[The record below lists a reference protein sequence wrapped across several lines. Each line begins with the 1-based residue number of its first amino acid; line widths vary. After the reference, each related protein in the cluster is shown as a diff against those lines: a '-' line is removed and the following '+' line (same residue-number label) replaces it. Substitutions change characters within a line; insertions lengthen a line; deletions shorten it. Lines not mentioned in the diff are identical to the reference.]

1 MLPAR
6 DAAKTLAAAL
16 TSIRRQSFPDFECL
30 IVDDGSRDATPSIAR
45 RFVQEDPRFRL
56 IERPAS
62 GLVQSLNA
70 GISAAR
76 GPWLARMDADDLM
89 SPRRLEIQLAELAR
103 QPTLAGV
110 GSHVRLF
117 PRAGLSAGR
126 RAYESWL
133 NSIETAS
140 DVRRQRFVECPL
152 AHPTW
157 LFRTELMQRIGYRD
171 NGAAEDYD
179 LLLRILSAGL
189 ELGVVPEQLL
199 SWRDHPE
206 RASRKDPRY
215 DQRRFTWLKALHLS
229 STVLEGHAEYVLW
242 GYGSTGKT
250 LCHELLRRGHR
261 PSHIVELHPGRLGQ
275 RIQGAL
281 VIEPAALDGLRQG
294 PLIVSVAGAGPRGEI
309 AAALAALGFG
319 ADEYVFAA

>member
-1 MLPAR
+1 VLPAR

-16 TSIRRQSFPDFECL
+16 TSVRRQSFPDFECL
-30 IVDDGSRDATPSIAR
+30 IVDDGSRDATPSVAR
-45 RFVQEDPRFRL
+45 RFVADDPRFRL
-56 IERPAS
+56 IELPAS
-62 GLVQSLNA
+62 GLVAALNV
-70 GISAAR
+70 GIGAAR

-89 SPRRLEIQLAELAR
+89 ARRRLEVQLAELDRRPA
-103 QPTLAGV
+103 LAGV
-110 GSHVRLF
+110 GAHVRIF

-126 RAYESWL
+126 RAYEAWL
-133 NSIETAS
+133 NSIGDAS
-140 DVRRQRFVECPL
+140 EVRRQRFIECPL

-157 LFRTELMQRIGYRD
+157 LFRTELMQRFGYRD
-171 NGAAEDYD
+171 TGAAEDYD
-179 LLLRILSAGL
+179 LLLRILGAGL
-189 ELGVVPEQLL
+189 ELGVVPERLL

-229 STVLEGHAEYVLW
+229 STVLQGHAEYVLW

-250 LCHELLRRGHR
+250 LCHELLGRGHR

-281 VIEPAALDGLRQG
+281 VVEPAALDALRRR
-294 PLIVSVAGAGPRGEI
+294 PLIVSVAGAGPRSEI
-309 AAALAALGFG
+309 RAALTLLGFG